1 MPEII
6 IVNSK
11 QPQKITTIYITP
23 EKMLNQE
30 CLIGREE
37 RCCIV
42 LQDSLVSRIHGKI
55 TFKNGNYYYTDLG
68 SRNGS
73 RLNNELTTVNQNYP
87 LNPSD
92 SLNLGSHLLWIK
104 SVSEINISTPPNP
117 STPKNYMPLATI
129 EPTSINRW
137 TKGELIVRCVQIISE
152 TDDVKTFRFVA
163 EPPVLFTYQPGQFIT
178 LKLEIDGKPIKRS
191 YSISSSPSRPHT
203 LDLTVK
209 RVSTSTEQ
217 PNQSSD
223 LVSNWLHDQLKIGNK
238 VKIKGPIGKFSCFTN
253 PAPKLLFISAGSGIN
268 PLMSMSR
275 WLCDTVSEVDIIFCH
290 SARSPQDVIFRS
302 ELELMAARYPNFKLA
317 VTITRPE
324 LSKAWFGYTGRL
336 NTSMLSM
343 IAPDF
348 EERHVYVCG
357 SNSFLTS
364 VKSSLEEMDF
374 PMENYYEESCDIE
387 REQKFANSVAQL
399 PISRVSTALSATE
412 SFLTPKIQNSQV
424 SSNEINRSKKLE
436 SNFNS
441 QVPRH
446 SSSSA
451 CEAHHLPPLSIL
463 PTSGKAVST
472 EVIPFPS
479 QNNSVAATPKNNTP
493 APIVWLAKSGQA
505 ISCDRFAPRQGRD
518 RDSSILEAAQAQN
531 VTLPHGCG
539 MGLCGHCKV
548 KKLSGEVVYD
558 DDDVVDCE
566 EGYILTCLAKPVGK
580 VRLDI

>member
-11 QPQKITTIYITP
+11 QPQKITTVYITP

-92 SLNLGSHLLWIK
+92 SLNLGSHLLWMK
-104 SVSEINISTPPNP
+104 SVSEITTNP
-117 STPKNYMPLATI
+117 SPSPSIPKNYMPLATI

-137 TKGELIVRCVQIISE
+137 SKGELIVRCVQIISE

-163 EPPVLFTYQPGQFIT
+163 EPPVLFTYQPGQFVT
-178 LKLEIDGKPIKRS
+178 LKLEIDGQSLKSS

-203 LDLTVK
+203 LDITVK
-209 RVSTSTEQ
+209 RVPIFADQ
-217 PNQSSD
+217 PTAPPD
-223 LVSNWLHDQLKIGNK
+223 LVSNWLHDQLEIGSKI
-238 VKIKGPIGKFSCFTN
+238 KIKGPMGKFSCFNN
-253 PAPKLLFISAGSGIN
+253 PAPKLLFISAGSGII
-268 PLMSMSR
+268 PLMSMAR
-275 WLCDTVSEVDIIFCH
+275 WLCDTVSEVDMIFCH
-290 SARSPQDVIFRS
+290 STATPQDLMFRS
-302 ELELMAARYPNFKLA
+302 ELELMATRYSNFKLA

-324 LSKAWFGYTGRL
+324 TSKAWLGYTGRL

-348 EERHVYVCG
+348 EERNVYVCG
-357 SNSFLTS
+357 SNSFLIS
-364 VKSSLEEMDF
+364 VRSLLEQMDF
-374 PMENYYEESCDIE
+374 PMENYYEESCDFE
-387 REQKFANSVAQL
+387 REQKSAHSVAQL
-399 PISRVSTALSATE
+399 PISGVSTALSATE
-412 SFLTPKIQNSQV
+412 SFLTSKVQNSEGC
-424 SSNEINRSKKLE
+424 SNELNRKKRLE
-436 SNFNS
+436 ASFKS

-451 CEAHHLPPLSIL
+451 CQPHHLPSLSIL
-463 PTSGKAVST
+463 PTSAKPATT

-479 QNNSVAATPKNNTP
+479 PINSVAATSS
-493 APIVWLAKSGQA
+493 PIVWLAKSGQA
-505 ISCDRFAPRQGRD
+505 ISYDRFAPCQGGD
-518 RDSSILEAAQAQN
+518 RNSSILEAAQAQN
-531 VTLPHGCG
+531 ISLPHGCG
-539 MGLCGHCKV
+539 MGVCGHCKV

-558 DDDVVDCE
+558 EEVDCE
-566 EGYILTCLAKPVGK
+566 AGYVLTCLAKPVGK
-580 VRLDI
+580 VRLDV